1 MRFISMVKYVEADAA
16 PPPKA
21 FLEAMGA
28 LTQGAAEAGCV
39 MIAGEGLLPT
49 TAGTRV
55 RLDGGTMTVI
65 DGPFTEAKEVIGGFA
80 IFEAS
85 SKDEVVKY
93 ARRMMELHKAHIPG
107 WQGEAEIRQI
117 AGPGEKLCDQIS
129 ETETVAV

>member
-1 MRFISMVKYVEADAA
+1 MVKYVEADAA

-28 LTQGAAEAGCV
+28 LTQEATEAGCV

-49 TAGTRV
+49 AAGTRV
-55 RLDGGTMTVI
+55 RLDGGTMTVM

-129 ETETVAV
+129 ETETAAV

>member
-28 LTQGAAEAGCV
+28 LTQEATEAGCV

-49 TAGTRV
+49 AAGTRV
-55 RLDGGTMTVI
+55 RLDGGMMTVI

-129 ETETVAV
+129 ETETAAV

>member
-28 LTQGAAEAGCV
+28 LTQEATEAGCV

-49 TAGTRV
+49 AAGTRV
-55 RLDGGTMTVI
+55 RLDGGTMTVM

>member
-16 PPPKA
+16 PPPKV

-28 LTQGAAEAGCV
+28 LTQEATEAGCV

-49 TAGTRV
+49 AAGTRV

-129 ETETVAV
+129 ETETAAV

>member
-16 PPPKA
+16 PPPKV

-28 LTQGAAEAGCV
+28 LTQEATEAGCV

>member
-21 FLEAMGA
+21 FLEAMGT
-28 LTQGAAEAGCV
+28 LTQEATEAGCV

-49 TAGTRV
+49 AAGTRV

-129 ETETVAV
+129 ETETAAV